1 MTPTNRRV
9 GPVRHAP
16 GVRGGCSREL
26 RDCPLTGERVKRP
39 ATSCS
44 CSGLGSCRP
53 GPGPLRWRGG
63 ERTGWVGGAGARAR
77 VLTQRAGIEPRS
89 KDDQSAVHMLLP
101 GPGGRKSGA
110 GPRRPGA
117 KLKLDATERGGGLDA
132 GPRRPGAK
140 LKLDATERGGGLDA
154 TERGGGTRR
163 QARGPQAEIIG
174 PRRPGGS
181 AHAHKTG
188 GPNRARGVA
197 PTRVRGTTVHAQCE
211 KVRTTRA
218 AC

>member
-53 GPGPLRWRGG
+53 GPGPLRWRGC
-63 ERTGWVGGAGARAR
+63 ERTGWVGGAGARAL

-89 KDDQSAVHMLLP
+89 RDDQSAVHMLLP

-110 GPRRPGA
+110 GPHRPGA
-117 KLKLDATERGGGLDA
+117 KLKLA
-132 GPRRPGAK
+132 
-140 LKLDATERGGGLDA
+140 ATERGGGLDA

-163 QARGPQAEIIG
+163 PARGPQAEIIG

-181 AHAHKTG
+181 ALAHKTG
-188 GPNRARGVA
+188 GPNHARGVA